1 MQLFVIAN
9 VICKA
14 KKAGTSRPV
23 DGPSAS
29 GAGGAPPRWRLS
41 VFPSSSGPYPWKMRV
56 AQVDAAEAR
65 WARRA
70 GAGTGQAYH
79 GAGALL
85 RCRRMVATEGLGG
98 GGVPAG
104 LGDRLAVI
112 SVAQRYDFIEYY
124 RLCGEKFRGAWSQFT
139 RLCHEKVLEMPR
151 HAMDELVH
159 LDLSILR
166 LNPVTV
172 HIPGRSA
179 GRPVVFC
186 WQVGDTS
193 IGHGHEL
200 GEENDPRRPLKVT
213 GH

>member
-1 MQLFVIAN
+1 MKPEVVLEKSSQ
-9 VICKA
+9 
-14 KKAGTSRPV
+14 TS
-23 DGPSAS
+23 GYTLAE
-29 GAGGAPPRWRLS
+29 AE
-41 VFPSSSGPYPWKMRV
+41 KMLPLIE
-56 AQVDAAEAR
+56 AIAAEITAR
-65 WARRA
+65 HDERRRLHSARASLEAARSPE
-70 GAGTGQAYH
+70 GLSTSLGDIQTEIFVQ
-79 GAGALL
+79 
-85 RCRRMVATEGLGG
+85 TEGIH
-98 GGVPAG
+98 A
-104 LGDRLAVI
+104 
-112 SVAQRYDFIEYY
+112 
-124 RLCGEKFRGAWSQFT
+124 
-139 RLCHEKVLEMPR
+139 
-151 HAMDELVH
+151 AMDELVH